1 MFPRINTAFDCQR
14 WWCRWYGSTTSF
26 ILQWNHQYFYLNIQ
40 HSKVNWNGNVKWT
53 ERFPVIAAWI
63 FYWKIIIFDKTI
75 SAFPDCC
82 NRVVFGVFECG
93 TTWLSLGWHY
103 PSGKLDLTQEGR
115 IIMVD
120 SHIRCTHMDFVSTAI
135 WLAHIALT
143 RWPFSLSHTLS
154 LTAGTLNIIF
164 GNGHIWRLMVTTHN
178 LHTRCFGPIRRICTT
193 GSVTYLL
200 SGSANLHVLG

>member
-63 FYWKIIIFDKTI
+63 FYWKIITFDKTI

-82 NRVVFGVFECG
+82 NRVVWFECG

-115 IIMVD
+115 ILMVD
-120 SHIRCTHMDFVSTAI
+120 SHIRCTHMDFVSRPQYG
-135 WLAHIALT
+135 WHI
-143 RWPFSLSHTLS
+143 SLWHDDLSLS
-154 LTAGTLNIIF
+154 LTHFRWLPELWISFSEMDTFEDWWLP
-164 GNGHIWRLMVTTHN
+164 HTTYTPGVSRSGSSN
-178 LHTRCFGPIRRICTT
+178 LHNRKCYIPFVWLC
-193 GSVTYLL
+193 
-200 SGSANLHVLG
+200 